1 MTRGKVQNFQFRFQ
15 KICFPVASNAG
26 KKDGTAPQGN
36 ETSPPATRESA
47 RASFVPSPTVTRGPR
62 GQTGAIRSRR
72 RCARAA
78 RLSLIV
84 RQGPI
89 RRGPDSRYIFLLEGN
104 PGGLAIR
111 ASTSAHRLAPLE
123 PQASKRHDVPDLR
136 RRATREQRGRPEH
149 PRVEPPG
156 ASFAARHVT
165 CARLLEKT
173 RRLLLSFMMTT
184 IPHVSFFFVEKP
196 QRQVA
201 PSPTTDASR
210 PRRPRRPLLTEPRPP
225 RSIA

>member
-1 MTRGKVQNFQFRFQ
+1 MKSLIALPDVPCIRPVAQPVTLTRGKVQNFQFRFQ

-149 PRVEPPG
+149 PNVEPSG
-156 ASFAARHVT
+156 ESFAIRYLTHVT
-165 CARLLEKT
+165 HDPGTSAAVFVVYDDCDRTRVIIFLLK
-173 RRLLLSFMMTT
+173 
-184 IPHVSFFFVEKP
+184 
-196 QRQVA
+196 
-201 PSPTTDASR
+201 AS
-210 PRRPRRPLLTEPRPP
+210 
-225 RSIA
+225 